1 MIGNLD
7 WLRFACMFCDADTD
21 ILMQRMRRYV
31 HSVLLDPYANS
42 FDYSAADRRCN
53 MGAWT
58 LDNTTKRDPT
68 RGAW

>member
-1 MIGNLD
+1 MPTL
-7 WLRFACMFCDADTD
+7 
-21 ILMQRMRRYV
+21 ILVSRRVSRYV